1 MFVITL
7 SNGVILIYDTANV
20 THHLLCTNF
29 FSKKMKESADYATDL
44 VLGDGQSRNARR
56 VGGYIVLVVDEI
68 NSVLADLKVI

>member
-44 VLGDGQSRNARR
+44 VLRH
-56 VGGYIVLVVDEI
+56 
-68 NSVLADLKVI
+68 